1 MRIVVGNM
9 YDCWSTIGIG
19 GGSNEDKAV
28 LKINQHPSLL
38 TNLLPDHSSLLNK
51 DGGRGERVISQGE
64 VIEDVFLQAYI
75 SLSFRIIEA
84 IFQKKKK
91 RQLTFKLLKTAATNK
106 SYVSECDHQ

>member
-38 TNLLPDHSSLLNK
+38 TNLLTDHSSPLNK
-51 DGGRGERVISQGE
+51 DGGEGGEGDFPRGGHRGCSSTRV
-64 VIEDVFLQAYI
+64 Y
-75 SLSFRIIEA
+75 
-84 IFQKKKK
+84 
-91 RQLTFKLLKTAATNK
+91 LT
-106 SYVSECDHQ
+106 

>member
-91 RQLTFKLLKTAATNK
+91 KKAT
-106 SYVSECDHQ
+106 YF